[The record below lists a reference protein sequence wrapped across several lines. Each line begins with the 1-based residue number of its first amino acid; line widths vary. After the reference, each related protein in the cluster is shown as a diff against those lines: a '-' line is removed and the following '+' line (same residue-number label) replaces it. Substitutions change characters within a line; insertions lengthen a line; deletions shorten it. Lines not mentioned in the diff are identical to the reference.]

1 VRTLVPPLREV
12 QAAFAAGVLDPSL
25 AGRIA
30 GAIDG
35 DGMAPDRR
43 LAIYRNNT
51 LTSLRGLLE
60 RTFRATRHLLGE
72 ERFAGIALAFI
83 HSAPPD
89 RPQLAA
95 YGAGFSGFLEGW
107 AEAGPLAHV
116 GDVARLEWAREEA
129 YYAADAPPL
138 SATDLAEIPIE
149 RYAELRFRLHPTL
162 RLIRSAGP
170 VFALW
175 QAANADSAEE
185 DLTALRNGR
194 PEQVLV
200 LRPEMTVTA
209 RPISAADLLL
219 LEGLRAGLP
228 LAEAAVR
235 AQAADAGFE
244 LQAALALHLAG
255 GSFAGCG

>member
-1 VRTLVPPLREV
+1 MPTLREM
-12 QAAFAAGVLDPSL
+12 QAAFARGILDPAL
-25 AGRIA
+25 ANLVADEIVGA
-30 GAIDG
+30 GI
-35 DGMAPDRR
+35 APDRR
-43 LAIYRNNT
+43 LAVYRNNV
-51 LTSLRGLLE
+51 LLSLHRVLAG
-60 RTFRATRHLLGE
+60 TFPASRRLLGA
-72 ERFAGIALAFI
+72 ERFAKVARAFI
-83 HSAPPD
+83 RGAPPQ
-89 RPQLAA
+89 RPQLMT
-95 YGAGFSGFLEGW
+95 YGAGFPAFLELS
-107 AEAGPLAHV
+107 AEADSVPYAP
-116 GDVARLEWAREEA
+116 DVARLEWAREEA

-244 LQAALALHLAG
+244 LQAALVLHLAG
-255 GSFAGCG
+255 GSFASCR